1 MTDSEIKPYVGSA
14 VRVTLAD
21 GRILAGTLHSHGDEG
36 HGHVHYAVV
45 SDPVAQG
52 GEPVVEVIHGG
63 DHITEIEDASGDPA
77 AVE

>member
-1 MTDSEIKPYVGSA
+1 MHDNEIQPFVGTA

-21 GRILAGTLHSHGDEG
+21 GRMLAGTLHAHGDQG

-45 SDPVAQG
+45 SDPVTPN

-63 DHITEIEDASGDPA
+63 DQITDIQDAADDPA

>member
-1 MTDSEIKPYVGSA
+1 MTDKEIKPFVGKP
-14 VRVTLAD
+14 VRMTLAD
-21 GRILAGTLHSHGDEG
+21 GRIFAGTLHSHGDEG

-45 SDPVAQG
+45 SDPVQKG

-63 DHITEIEDASGDPA
+63 DQITEIVEASEDPA